1 MASAK
6 TFTIYTKFAVKNGF
20 TGPVLAMAKGADKMA
35 ARVDKAKQ
43 TLGHIDKGMAT
54 VGKFAAVGAGAAVAA
69 GAAVWSLANA
79 SQQAADDIQNT
90 AGALGMSTD
99 QLQRYRYVA
108 IQAGMSTEDMD
119 GALGKLSKN
128 LGQDSPAIDEALY
141 QIGLSAQDLRDAGPD
156 KTLEMI
162 ASGFQ
167 GLTDP
172 TKKAAVAT
180 ALFGK
185 SSIRMVNALSGG
197 PEAIKALTKEA
208 DKVGYVMGGDM
219 LQNAGDVNQELD
231 KLGATAVGLRN
242 RLAAKAMPG
251 LKSFVQTLQSGIA
264 PGGKLSG
271 IIDGVTGLLG
281 KVGDFSGGGLS
292 AIFDFIPKLTKF
304 AGDLLTALKPVLDPI
319 MEMVKPLLKI
329 FENLMPAI
337 TDAVKAIGIVLGPL
351 LKTVELI
358 VQGIA
363 WLTDPANQPTG
374 ANKPGYSA
382 YGTAGGASMGGYNPY
397 STPMSPA
404 TSTINSNTSTKTEST
419 VKVEVVGPPGTKAS
433 GSKGAPP
440 VTLNTGGQ
448 VGGYGSWR

>member
-20 TGPVLAMAKGADKMA
+20 TGPVLQMAKGADKMA
-35 ARVDKAKQ
+35 ARVDAAKK
-43 TLGHIDKGMAT
+43 TLGHVGKGLAT

-119 GALGKLSKN
+119 GALAKLSKG
-128 LGQDSPAIDEALY
+128 LGEESGAMDEALY

-156 KTLEMI
+156 KTLELI
-162 ASGFQ
+162 AGGFQ
-167 GLTDP
+167 NLQDP
-172 TKKAAVAT
+172 TQKAAVAT

-197 PEAIKALTKEA
+197 PEAIKALGREA

-219 LQNAGDVNQELD
+219 LENAGAVNQEMD

-292 AIFDFIPKLTKF
+292 AIFDFIPKLTAF

-319 MEMVKPLLKI
+319 MAMVSPLLKI
-329 FENLMPAI
+329 FENLMPTIIGGIKLISALLAPIMETIKFILDGLALI
-337 TDAVKAIGIVLGPL
+337 TTQNAPAVAVAGSTGKYGNTPL
-351 LKTVELI
+351 NAV
-358 VQGIA
+358 
-363 WLTDPANQPTG
+363 
-374 ANKPGYSA
+374 
-382 YGTAGGASMGGYNPY
+382 
-397 STPMSPA
+397 PMSPA
-404 TSTINSNTSTKTEST
+404 TSTISNTSTSTST
-419 VKVEVVGPPGTKAS
+419 VGINVNAPPGTTVNP
-433 GSKGAPP
+433 GKGAPP
-440 VTLNTGGQ
+440 VTLNTGTNTSHGKASK
-448 VGGYGSWR
+448 GKY